1 MAAKDVKEYYFKLIA
16 QKAELDADLA
26 DFEEALKNGFITEE
40 QMQAAKDELIPY
52 QINLDR
58 LTYIMYLLELPNRKA
73 KKAKFAN
80 QNKKILN
87 ELEKRKADAETAW
100 ETFGEAEEWTTST
113 LKKHYPR
120 WQLSATAANTQQP
133 KPKSDGNPSGFPIAY
148 RR

>member
-1 MAAKDVKEYYFKLIA
+1 MAVKDVKEYYFKLIA
-16 QKAELDADLA
+16 QKAELEADLA

-87 ELEKRKADAETAW
+87 ELEKRNADEQSVISENKSALDAFRKEVK
-100 ETFGEAEEWTTST
+100 E
-113 LKKHYPR
+113 LLNKK
-120 WQLSATAANTQQP
+120 T
-133 KPKSDGNPSGFPIAY
+133 I
-148 RR
+148 

>member
-16 QKAELDADLA
+16 QKAELEADLA

-73 KKAKFAN
+73 KKAKFAK

-87 ELEKRKADAETAW
+87 ELEKRKADERSVISENKSALDAFRKEVK
-100 ETFGEAEEWTTST
+100 E
-113 LKKHYPR
+113 LLNKK
-120 WQLSATAANTQQP
+120 TM
-133 KPKSDGNPSGFPIAY
+133 
-148 RR
+148 

>member
-1 MAAKDVKEYYFKLIA
+1 MAARDVKEYYFKLIA
-16 QKAELDADLA
+16 QKAELEADLA

-73 KKAKFAN
+73 KKAKFAK

-87 ELEKRKADAETAW
+87 ELEKRNADEQSVISENKSALDIFRKEVK
-100 ETFGEAEEWTTST
+100 E
-113 LKKHYPR
+113 LLNKK
-120 WQLSATAANTQQP
+120 TM
-133 KPKSDGNPSGFPIAY
+133 
-148 RR
+148 

>member
-16 QKAELDADLA
+16 QKAELEADLA

-58 LTYIMYLLELPNRKA
+58 LTYIMYLLELPNRKV

-80 QNKKILN
+80 QNKKILS
-87 ELEKRKADAETAW
+87 ELEKRNADELSVISENKSALDAFRKEVK
-100 ETFGEAEEWTTST
+100 E
-113 LKKHYPR
+113 LLNKK
-120 WQLSATAANTQQP
+120 TM
-133 KPKSDGNPSGFPIAY
+133 
-148 RR
+148 

>member
-1 MAAKDVKEYYFKLIA
+1 MAARDVKEYYFKLIA
-16 QKAELDADLA
+16 QKAELEADLA

-80 QNKKILN
+80 QNKKVLN
-87 ELEKRKADAETAW
+87 ELEKRKADEQSVIAENKSALDAFRK
-100 ETFGEAEEWTTST
+100 EVKE
-113 LKKHYPR
+113 LLNKK
-120 WQLSATAANTQQP
+120 T
-133 KPKSDGNPSGFPIAY
+133 I
-148 RR
+148 